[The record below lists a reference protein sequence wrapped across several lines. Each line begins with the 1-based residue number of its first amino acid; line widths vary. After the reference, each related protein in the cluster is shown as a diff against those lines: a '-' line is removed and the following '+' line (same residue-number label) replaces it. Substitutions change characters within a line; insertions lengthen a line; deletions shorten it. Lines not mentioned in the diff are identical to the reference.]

1 MSGEIVFYQLNAKV
15 LERAE
20 DIPEDAKQVMYYSLA
35 IGHHIGVFDCFK
47 PAFRCPR
54 LVYDRVLERVSGS
67 EEACRKLAG
76 LLRFGEIIV
85 DSTHCRML
93 TAAIDDVL
101 PNAHPDTA
109 GPETGD
115 RDVADWLGQLRV
127 ALEAIRRE
135 PAIYLMGRRLP

>member
-47 PAFRCPR
+47 PAFRCPGA
-54 LVYDRVLERVSGS
+54 VYDRVLDRVAGS
-67 EEACRKLAG
+67 EEARRKLAG

-93 TAAIDDVL
+93 TAAIDDAEV
-101 PNAHPDTA
+101 AD
-109 GPETGD
+109 D
-115 RDVADWLGQLRV
+115 RDVADWLGQLRA
-127 ALEAIRRE
+127 ALDSIRRE

>member
-1 MSGEIVFYQLNAKV
+1 MSGEIIFYQLNAKV

-47 PAFRCPR
+47 PAFRCSGA
-54 LVYDRVLERVSGS
+54 VYDRVLDRVAGN
-67 EEACRKLAG
+67 EEARRKLAG

-93 TAAIDDVL
+93 TAAIDDAEV
-101 PNAHPDTA
+101 AD
-109 GPETGD
+109 D
-115 RDVADWLGQLRV
+115 RDVADWLGQLR
-127 ALEAIRRE
+127 ASLDSIRRE

>member
-47 PAFRCPR
+47 PAFRCPGT
-54 LVYDRVLERVSGS
+54 VYDRVLDRMAGS
-67 EEACRKLAG
+67 EEARRKLAG

-93 TAAIDDVL
+93 TAAID
-101 PNAHPDTA
+101 AAESITGSTA
-109 GPETGD
+109 D
-115 RDVADWLGQLRV
+115 QDVADWLGQLRA